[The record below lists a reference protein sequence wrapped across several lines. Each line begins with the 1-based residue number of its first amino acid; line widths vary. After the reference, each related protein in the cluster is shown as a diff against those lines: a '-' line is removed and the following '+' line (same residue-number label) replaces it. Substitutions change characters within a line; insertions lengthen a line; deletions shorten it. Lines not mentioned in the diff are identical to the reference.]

1 MIFIKENRE
10 SGNKVATILA
20 RQCFRFSYKWG
31 DDMAGRKSKSGRRD
45 KYESYV
51 KPHLKEISQWVQTMD
66 EEQIARRLGVGV
78 STWHAYKNQHPELLD
93 AIKAGRQDL
102 ISDIKS
108 ALKMRA
114 KGFEYTET
122 KTYTKVGD
130 NGSAVYEETT
140 TKYAPPDVA
149 ACNSIL
155 QNIDPEWRRDRAL
168 YDLKK
173 KEFELKRKLAEANNW
188 LNNEE
193 DDNA

>member
-1 MIFIKENRE
+1 MHLYR
-10 SGNKVATILA
+10 A
-20 RQCFRFSYKWG
+20 RQCFRFLRIWG
-31 DDMAGRKSKSGRRD
+31 DDMAARKHKGGRKG

-51 KPHLKEISQWVQTMD
+51 KPHLSDISVWVQTMD
-66 EEQIARRLGVGV
+66 EEQIARRLGIGV

-114 KGFEYTET
+114 KGFEYQE
-122 KTYTKVGD
+122 KKVYTKVGD

-155 QNIDPEWRRDRAL
+155 QNLDPEWRRDKAL
-168 YDLKK
+168 HDLRV
-173 KEFELKRKLAEANNW
+173 KEFELKKRLAEANNW
-188 LNNEE
+188 LSSEE